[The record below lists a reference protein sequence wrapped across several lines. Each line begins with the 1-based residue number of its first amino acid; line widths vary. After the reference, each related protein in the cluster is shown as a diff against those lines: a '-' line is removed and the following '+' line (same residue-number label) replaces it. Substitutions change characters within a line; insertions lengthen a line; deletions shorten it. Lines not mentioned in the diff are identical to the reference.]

1 MSILMNYLYMFG
13 YGIAGAI
20 TMSVALTLLV
30 RVWTWITPINDWEE
44 IKKGNVAVAIILA
57 AVILGFSIVVA
68 LAIMP
73 T

>member
-1 MSILMNYLYMFG
+1 MFG

-20 TMSVALTLLV
+20 TMSVAITLLI
-30 RVWTWITPINDWEE
+30 RVWTWVTPLNDWEE
-44 IKKGNVAVAIILA
+44 IKKGNVAVAIVLA
-57 AVILGFSIVVA
+57 AVILGFSLVVA

>member
-1 MSILMNYLYMFG
+1 MSVLWNYLYMFG

-20 TMSVALTLLV
+20 TMSVALALLV
-30 RVWTWITPINDWEE
+30 RVWTWVTPLNDWEE
-44 IKKGNVAVAIILA
+44 IKKGNVAVAITLA
-57 AVILGFSIVVA
+57 AVILGFSLVVA

>member
-30 RVWTWITPINDWEE
+30 RVWTWITPVNDWEE